1 MKYLYNPPYV
11 IKKIFSSF
19 QWESKV
25 NKILLTFDD
34 GPIPETTP
42 LILKELASS
51 DIKAAFFCVGEN
63 INGYPDLYR
72 RITEEGHLICN
83 HTYNHRVISKLKRSE
98 TIEQIEK
105 FNNLIKEKSGGD
117 VLYFRPPHG
126 RFRLSTSSL
135 LGEMN
140 MKAVMWS
147 LLAYDY
153 KNDINVI
160 KFAIRRYL
168 RKNSIIVL
176 HDSIKSRD
184 IIEESISYL
193 VEEASRQGFEIGVP
207 AECLR

>member
-63 INGYPDLYR
+63 INRYPDLYR

-153 KNDINVI
+153 KNNINVI

>member
-1 MKYLYNPPYV
+1 M
-11 IKKIFSSF
+11 FSSF

-51 DIKAAFFCVGEN
+51 DVKAAFFCVGEN
-63 INGYPDLYR
+63 INRYPDLYR

-153 KNDINVI
+153 KNNINVI